1 MKKTVDIY
9 EFRADFQSLRPNN
22 FSYEGLGVLFDML
35 ESYEQDTGEEF
46 EFDVIAICCDFTES
60 TAQEVAQDYQLNIEQ
75 DEYESAED
83 YAERLADEV
92 EEYLSD
98 NTMAQRFDVD
108 GETRFIYQ
116 AF

>member
-22 FSYEGLGVLFDML
+22 FSYEGLEVLFDML
-35 ESYEQDTGEEF
+35 EEYEDSTGEEL

-60 TAQEVAQDYQLNIEQ
+60 TALEVAQDYQLDIAQE
-75 DEYESAED
+75 DGEDAED

-92 EEYLSD
+92 EEYLNDS
-98 NTMAQRFDVD
+98 TIAQRFDVD